1 MKNTGFLLVRVG
13 ERRLGLLLEQVREVI
28 QLGEVHPVPVRESA
42 VRGLIHVHG
51 RMLPLA
57 HLGSLLDGI
66 SCPAQLS
73 TVGVIVALADRR
85 ICLELDD
92 AEVLARDPVL
102 PVPPGD
108 SLPYAIGVAR
118 YKEWL
123 VPILDL
129 PAISSRMM
137 EAAA

>member
-1 MKNTGFLLVRVG
+1 VKTKGFLLVRVG
-13 ERRLGLLLEQVREVI
+13 ERRLGLLLEQVLEVI
-28 QLGEVHPVPVRESA
+28 QLGKVHSVPVSESA

-57 HLGSLLDGI
+57 HLGSLLDGTP
-66 SCPAQLS
+66 CPVQLG
-73 TVGVIVALADRR
+73 TIGVVVALADRR
-85 ICLELDD
+85 ICLELDE

-108 SLPYAIGVAR
+108 SLPWAIGVAR
-118 YKEWL
+118 YEKWL

-129 PAISSRMM
+129 PAIGSRLT